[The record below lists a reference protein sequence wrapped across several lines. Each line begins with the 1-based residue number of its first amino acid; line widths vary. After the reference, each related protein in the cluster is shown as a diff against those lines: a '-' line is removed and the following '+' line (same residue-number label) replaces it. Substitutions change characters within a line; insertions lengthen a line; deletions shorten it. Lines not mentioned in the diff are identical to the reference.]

1 MDLEGPFGWKRANA
15 QDFQQIFDRL
25 KSFETMT
32 WQAIDQTKSCGF
44 MPVEQMSKEAQDR
57 LAETGRDEYDALYK
71 LRITQKGRL
80 WGVRMEQVLHLLW
93 WDPEHR
99 VYQMNI
105 KDN

>member
-57 LAETGRDEYDALYK
+57 LEETGRDEYDALYK

-93 WDPEHR
+93 WDPEHL
-99 VYQMNI
+99 VYPMNI